1 MIIVGYGYR
10 KLLLESDR
18 MKNTSP
24 IQNLFPNLMD
34 LVIWHR
40 AFTHAFNYVDMPYML
55 VLVQAY

>member
-1 MIIVGYGYR
+1 MIIVGYGDR
-10 KLLLESDR
+10 KVLLESDI

-24 IQNLFPNLMD
+24 SQNLVLNLMD
-34 LVIWHR
+34 LFIWHR